1 MIVVMKP
8 NSSPQQIAHAEERV
22 RALGM
27 KPHTILGEELTV
39 IALVGNERNFT
50 KELLLAIPGVDRVM
64 EVARPYKL
72 VSNEGRKE
80 SERTIVKLHPQGS
93 IGGRQILVVA
103 GPCSVESE
111 EQVFQAADAVKKAGG
126 TAFRAGAFKPR
137 TNPYSFQGMQDEGL
151 KLLIEVRR
159 RTGLAIFTEVLTPA
173 DVEKVAD
180 AADVVQI
187 GTRNAQNFPLLSAVG
202 ELRKP
207 VLLKRGFAST
217 LDEFLLGAE
226 YIMSRGNG
234 DVILCERGIRT
245 FETHTRNTLPLA
257 TVPAIKERSHLPIMV
272 DPSHGTGKRSLVP
285 AMALAAVAA
294 GADALMIEVH
304 PDPESALTDGD
315 QSISSEEFAAL
326 IPRLRKVAEAVDR
339 EI

>member
-8 NSSPQQIAHAEERV
+8 NSTPDAIAHVEARV
-22 RALGM
+22 RSLGM

-72 VSNEGRKE
+72 VSSEGRRE
-80 SERTIVKLHPQGS
+80 NERTVVKLNPHGS
-93 IGGRQILVVA
+93 IGERSVLICA
-103 GPCSVESE
+103 GPCSVESA
-111 EQVFQAADAVKKAGG
+111 EQIFDLADRVKAAGA

-137 TNPYSFQGMQDEGL
+137 TNPYSFQGLQGEGL
-151 KLLIEVRR
+151 KMLAEVKR
-159 RTGLAIFTEVLTPA
+159 RTGLPIFTEVLAPSDVALVA
-173 DVEKVAD
+173 DV
-180 AADVVQI
+180 ADVVQI

-234 DVILCERGIRT
+234 EVILCERGIRT

-257 TVPAIKERSHLPIMV
+257 TVPALKERTHLPVMV

-294 GADALMIEVH
+294 GADALMLEVH
-304 PDPESALTDGD
+304 QDPENAMTDGD
-315 QSISSEEFAAL
+315 QSLSCDEFAVL
-326 IPRLRKVAEAVDR
+326 VPRLRKVAEAVDR

>member
-8 NSSPQQIAHAEERV
+8 NSSAQQIAHAEERV

-50 KELLLAIPGVDRVM
+50 KDLLLAIPGVDRVM

-72 VSNEGRKE
+72 VSNEGRKD
-80 SERTIVKLHPQGS
+80 SERTVIRLHPTGTVGERKVL
-93 IGGRQILVVA
+93 ICA
-103 GPCSVESE
+103 GPCSVES
-111 EQVFQAADAVKKAGG
+111 ADQIFDVADKVKKAGG

-137 TNPYSFQGMQDEGL
+137 TNPYSFQGLQDEGL
-151 KLLIEVRR
+151 KLLAEVKR
-159 RTGLAIFTEVLTPA
+159 RTQLAIFTEVLTPT

-180 AADVVQI
+180 VADVVQI

-234 DVILCERGIRT
+234 EVILCERGIRT

-257 TVPAIKERSHLPIMV
+257 AVPALKERTHLPIMV

-285 AMALAAVAA
+285 SMALAAIAA

-304 PDPESALTDGD
+304 NDPESAMTDGD
-315 QSISSEEFAAL
+315 QSLSCEEFAAL

-339 EI
+339 EA